1 MSLLDSKNRDSL
13 KESYLSFA
21 KFLLTI
27 GLLVPGPH
35 FYVSFLRYSIAR
47 GQSVDFGGYNNPSLP
62 QNSCGRRVELTLEI
76 YSTRS
81 HAKVDNHVD

>member
-1 MSLLDSKNRDSL
+1 MSLLDSKNRDTL

-21 KFLLTI
+21 RFLRTI
-27 GLLVPGPH
+27 GLFVPGPH
-35 FYVSFLRYSIAR
+35 FYVSFLRCSIAR

-76 YSTRS
+76 DSTRS
-81 HAKVDNHVD
+81 HAKVDNHED